1 MRRVNVVLLCED
13 LQHEVFVRRFLSEQN
28 VEIGNLRVERCS
40 AGSAE
45 QFVRQRYPKE
55 LGALRRR
62 HAQSYLIVVLD
73 GDAVGVQRRKAS
85 LADACRSAG
94 IDDRALDG
102 SVTDL
107 VPTWNIETWLA
118 YADGERVDESRSDY
132 PRLTRPS
139 DCRQHVVA
147 LAAMC
152 TAGRLRQPAPASLI
166 DACAEYER
174 FQERTRRT
182 RV

>member
-13 LQHEVFVRRFLSEQN
+13 LQHEVFVRRFLRAQN
-28 VEIGNLRVERCS
+28 VGVGDLRVEKCS

-62 HAQSYLIVVLD
+62 HARSHLIVVLD
-73 GDAVGVQRRKAS
+73 GDAAGVQRRKAS
-85 LADACRSAG
+85 LTAACQSAG

-102 SVTDL
+102 SVTVL
-107 VPTWNIETWLA
+107 VPTWNVETWLA
-118 YADGERVDESRSDY
+118 YAAGASVDESKSDY
-132 PRLTRPS
+132 PRLATPS
-139 DCRQHVVA
+139 DCQQHVVA

-152 TAGRLRQPAPASLI
+152 AAGHLRQPAPASLI

-174 FQERTRRT
+174 FHDRARTRA
-182 RV
+182 